1 MDIFLF
7 VAHAALALLI
17 IVLVLL
23 QQGKG
28 AEAGISF
35 GAGASQTLLGSQ
47 GGSSFFAKLTAM
59 TIALFFATSLG
70 LTIVA
75 KHQASVDYQDQTLA
89 PLLESQDESVQEP
102 QLLPELPSVGI
113 EGADTE
119 PAKADGVKADVVIE
133 SESDQST
140 DSE

>member
-1 MDIFLF
+1 MEIFLF

-47 GGSSFFAKLTAM
+47 GGGSFFAKLTAM

-89 PLLESQDESVQEP
+89 PLLGGQDESVQEP
-102 QLLPELPSVGI
+102 QLLPELPSVGDV
-113 EGADTE
+113 GVDTE
-119 PAKADGVKADVVIE
+119 PAKADGITTE
-133 SESDQST
+133 SGPDQNT
-140 DSE
+140 DSK